1 MAENVIVDGI
11 GIFEKTFS
19 EFKDSFVIIGGA
31 ACRATLSD
39 GRYTPRKTK
48 DIDMVLVLDRL
59 EKKRTVTKCHKKTER
74 YAML

>member
-1 MAENVIVDGI
+1 MIVDGI

-19 EFKDSFVIIGGA
+19 RYKDSFIIIGGA

-48 DIDMVLVLDRL
+48 DIDMVLSLN
-59 EKKRTVTKCHKKTER
+59 
-74 YAML
+74 A

>member
-1 MAENVIVDGI
+1 MAEKVIVDGI

-19 EFKDSFVIIGGA
+19 RYKDSFIIIGGA

-48 DIDMVLVLDRL
+48 DIDMVLVLECLNKDFIHWCFLVFYQSRKL
-59 EKKRTVTKCHKKTER
+59 
-74 YAML
+74 